1 MNTKSLVSLA
11 LLIGIGTVLH
21 TIIPGIIFDMKPDMM
36 LTMMFLGI
44 MLFPEKKNVLL
55 LGALT
60 GIISGLTSSFPGGLV
75 PNIIDKLIT
84 SFVFFGL
91 YILLSR
97 KSFSVTKS
105 IVLTVIGTI
114 ISGTVFLTS
123 ALLLVGLP
131 GPFAVM
137 YVTVLVGALL
147 NAVAMIILYPIVQT
161 ILKRTHVIKNA

>member
-1 MNTKSLVSLA
+1 MNTKNLVSMA

-55 LGALT
+55 LGVLT

-75 PNIIDKLIT
+75 PNIIDKFIT
-84 SFVFFGL
+84 SFVFFGIYL
-91 YILLSR
+91 VLSK
-97 KSFSVTKS
+97 KSYSVIKS

-147 NAVAMIILYPIVQT
+147 NAVAMAILYPIVQT
-161 ILKRTHVIKNA
+161 ILRRTHVIKNA